1 MKDLIRL
8 TDMTKEE
15 FYEVFRLADEIAAGG
30 FGGIMKGKTAV
41 MFFPE
46 SSIRTR
52 VSFEKGIYLL
62 GGQTILFPPETLD
75 KREDIRDVCGYLN
88 NWADIVIVRHKDM
101 GLLEKM
107 AEYLEVPL
115 INAMTDAD
123 HPCEILTD
131 LYSLSKL
138 RKDIS
143 GDKYLFVGQ
152 CGNIG
157 LTWKEASEVLGF
169 SLAQC
174 CGKGYEIPGLPV
186 SYDIMEAAKGKDI
199 ICTDALSASALE
211 AFRSCQVTA
220 EVMSLANEG
229 ALLDPCPPF
238 YRGEEVSADAI
249 DSEHFVGYGF
259 KKSLLEVQQAVIV
272 KLLSGENHI

>member
-1 MKDLIRL
+1 
-8 TDMTKEE
+8 
-15 FYEVFRLADEIAAGG
+15 
-30 FGGIMKGKTAV
+30 MKGKTAV
-41 MFFPE
+41 IFFPE

-115 INAMTDAD
+115 INAM
-123 HPCEILTD
+123 
-131 LYSLSKL
+131 